1 MRHAVLSGG
10 LGELVLVGE
19 IDLVLLLLAAGL
31 FDGGAE
37 AAEQH
42 VAADFILSRVGL
54 LKSMTSTV
62 SLGWVK
68 SSGLR
73 TNTVT
78 WSIFGCCSNCWVS
91 GLPVAPVAPI
101 IRAFMLFLFVFH
113 GLAKSKI

>member
-42 VAADFILSRVGL
+42 VAADFILSSVGFVKIDDFDREFRVGKIQRFAHEYRDVVDIRMLQQL
-54 LKSMTSTV
+54 LGQWFAGCAGCADNQGFHV
-62 SLGWVK
+62 VPFCFPRLG
-68 SSGLR
+68 
-73 TNTVT
+73 
-78 WSIFGCCSNCWVS
+78 
-91 GLPVAPVAPI
+91 
-101 IRAFMLFLFVFH
+101 
-113 GLAKSKI
+113 